1 MADENEKDV
10 KKTAEGFLKDIGDKL
25 GHASDNKDNAQQDA
39 AQKVN
44 DAQQDAAQKVNDAQ
58 QQNAAATDDKK
69 SDIKDKIVGAVKDE
83 AEKIVNDKGKD
94 IVGDVENLFK
104 GKK

>member
-10 KKTAEGFLKDIGDKL
+10 KKTAENFIKDIGDKL
-25 GHASDNKDNAQQDA
+25 GHSSENKDNAQQ
-39 AQKVN
+39 
-44 DAQQDAAQKVNDAQ
+44 QDT
-58 QQNAAATDDKK
+58 AATGDNK
-69 SDIKDKIVGAVKDE
+69 SDVKDKIVGAVKDE
-83 AEKIVNDKGKD
+83 AEKIVKDKGKD